1 MRPFIDNKEVKRF
14 AFLLGCLAMIAFA
27 QPSNAA
33 NKVRVGVPNGSAFVF
48 AMIDVGISTGIFEK
62 RGIDVEKIA
71 FEGGGKLE
79 QAMAAGSVDI
89 AATGSTDLL
98 FTAKGVP
105 EKAVA
110 VFGGAPYSLA
120 IIVRTD
126 DSIRSPADLKGRKIG
141 ASTPGSLTE
150 WLAHQFAIH
159 QGWGHDGIT
168 SVPVGAMSAEVAAL
182 LTKQVDGIVGPT
194 DAGVAL
200 ESKDQARNLVNFGDI
215 LPEFVTYMM
224 LATESAMNNHPD
236 DVRAFVA
243 GWFQAV
249 DYMKKH
255 KEASIPILAK
265 VMNTSPEITS
275 KIYDLEMPGCT
286 DNGHFDPKAMKD
298 LYETLIAPN
307 LGGKQVEAS
316 TLYTERFLPK

>member
-1 MRPFIDNKEVKRF
+1 MRPFLSTKAARGC
-14 AFLLGCLAMIAFA
+14 ALLALGMALLGAPH
-27 QPSNAA
+27 QGHAA
-33 NKVRVGVPNGSAFVF
+33 DKLRVGVPNGTAFMF
-48 AMIDVGISTGIFEK
+48 AMIDVGIASGIFEK
-62 RGIDVEKIA
+62 HGIEVEKIA

-110 VFGGAPYSLA
+110 VFGGAPYSLG
-120 IIVRTD
+120 IIVRMD
-126 DSIRSPADLKGRKIG
+126 DSIRAPGDLKGKKIG

-168 SVPVGAMSAEVAAL
+168 AVPVGAMSAEIAAL

-194 DAGVAL
+194 EAGVAL
-200 ESKDQARNLVNFGDI
+200 EAKGQGKNLVNFGDV
-215 LPEFVTYMM
+215 LPHFITYMM
-224 LATESAMNNHPD
+224 MATDSAMTNHAD
-236 DVRAFVA
+236 DVRGFVA
-243 GWFQAV
+243 GWFETVA
-249 DYMKKH
+249 YMKKN
-255 KEASIPILAK
+255 KQASIAILSK

-286 DNGHFDPKAMKD
+286 DNGHFDPSAMKD
-298 LYETLIAPN
+298 LYATLIAPG
-307 LGGKQVEAS
+307 LDGKQVDIAS
-316 TLYTERFLPK
+316 LYTESFLPK

>member
-1 MRPFIDNKEVKRF
+1 MS
-14 AFLLGCLAMIAFA
+14 LAD
-27 QPSNAA
+27 QSYAA
-33 NKVRVGVPNGSAFVF
+33 DKVRVGVPNGTAFMF
-48 AMIDVGISTGIFEK
+48 AMIDVGIATGAFEK
-62 RGIDVEKIA
+62 RGVDVEKIA

-110 VFGGAPYSLA
+110 VFGGAPYSLG
-120 IIVRTD
+120 IIVRMD
-126 DSIRSPADLKGRKIG
+126 DSIKVPADLKGKKIG

-159 QGWGHDGIT
+159 QGWGPDGIT
-168 SVPVGAMSAEVAAL
+168 AVPVGAMSAEIAAL

-194 DAGVAL
+194 EAGVSL
-200 ESKDQARNLVNFGDI
+200 EAKGQGKNLVNFGDV
-215 LPEFVTYMM
+215 LPHFITYMM
-224 LATESAMNNHPD
+224 LATDSAMKDHAK

-243 GWFQAV
+243 GWFQTVA
-249 DYMKKH
+249 YMKKN
-255 KEASIPILAK
+255 KEASIAILAK
-265 VMNTSPEITS
+265 VMHISPEITS

-286 DNGHFDPKAMKD
+286 DNGHFDPSAMKD
-298 LYETLIAPN
+298 LYNMLIAPN
-307 LGGKQVEAS
+307 LGGKQVEVS
-316 TLYTERFLPK
+316 SLYTESFLPK

>member
-1 MRPFIDNKEVKRF
+1 MRPFLRNKPVRQF
-14 AFLLGCLAMIAFA
+14 AFLAACTAMVSVAHQSQA
-27 QPSNAA
+27 MD
-33 NKVRVGVPNGSAFVF
+33 KVRVGVPNGTAFMF
-48 AMIDVGISTGIFEK
+48 AMIDVGIATKTFEK

-71 FEGGGKLE
+71 FEGGGKLQ

-110 VFGGAPYSLA
+110 VFGGAPYSLG
-120 IIVRTD
+120 IIVRAD
-126 DSIRSPADLKGRKIG
+126 NSIRAPADLKGKKIG

-159 QGWGHDGIT
+159 QGWGPDGIT
-168 SVPVGAMSAEVAAL
+168 AVPVGAMSAEIAAL

-194 DAGVAL
+194 EAGVTL
-200 ESKDQARNLVNFGDI
+200 EAKGQGKNLVNFGDV
-215 LPEFVTYMM
+215 LPHFVTYMM
-224 LATESAMNNHPD
+224 FATDSAMKNHPK

-243 GWFQAV
+243 GWFQTVA
-249 DYMKKH
+249 YMKKN
-255 KEASIPILAK
+255 KQASVAILAK
-265 VMNTSPEITS
+265 VMNTSPEITA

-286 DNGHFDPKAMKD
+286 DNGHFDPTAMKD
-298 LYETLIAPN
+298 QYNTLIAPN
-307 LGGKQVEAS
+307 LGGKQVEVS
-316 TLYTERFLPK
+316 SLYTESFLPK

>member
-1 MRPFIDNKEVKRF
+1 MRRFLCNKAVRRF
-14 AFLLGCLAMIAFA
+14 AFLATCTAMV
-27 QPSNAA
+27 SVA
-33 NKVRVGVPNGSAFVF
+33 NHSHAMDKIRVGVPNGTAFMF
-48 AMIDVGISTGIFEK
+48 AMIDVGSATGIFEK

-110 VFGGAPYSLA
+110 VFGGAPYSLG

-126 DSIRSPADLKGRKIG
+126 NSIRTPADLKGKKIG

-159 QGWGHDGIT
+159 QGWGQNGIT
-168 SVPVGAMSAEVAAL
+168 AVPVGAMSAEIAAL

-194 DAGVAL
+194 EAGVAL
-200 ESKDQARNLVNFGDI
+200 EAKGQAKNLVNFGDV
-215 LPEFVTYMM
+215 LPHFITYMM
-224 LATESAMNNHPD
+224 LATDSAMKDHPR

-243 GWFQAV
+243 GWFQTVA
-249 DYMKKH
+249 YMKKN
-255 KEASIPILAK
+255 KQASVAILAK
-265 VMNTSPEITS
+265 VMHISPEITS

-286 DNGHFDPKAMKD
+286 DSGHFDPKAMQD
-298 LYETLIAPN
+298 LYKTLIAPN
-307 LGGKQVEAS
+307 LGGKQVEVS
-316 TLYTERFLPK
+316 SLYTESFLPK

>member
-1 MRPFIDNKEVKRF
+1 MRPFLSHTAARGLG
-14 AFLLGCLAMIAFA
+14 LLVASMAMVSVAG
-27 QPSNAA
+27 QSHAA
-33 NKVRVGVPNGSAFVF
+33 NKVRVGVPNGTAFMF
-48 AMIDVGISTGIFEK
+48 AMIDVGIATGTFEK

-110 VFGGAPYSLA
+110 VFGGAPYSLG
-120 IIVRTD
+120 IIVRMD
-126 DSIRSPADLKGRKIG
+126 DSIRAPGDLKGKKIG

-150 WLAHQFAIH
+150 WLAHQFAVH
-159 QGWGHDGIT
+159 QGWGQDGIT
-168 SVPVGAMSAEVAAL
+168 AVPVGAMSAEIAAL

-194 DAGVAL
+194 ESGVAL
-200 ESKDQARNLVNFGDI
+200 EAKDQGKNLVNFGDI
-215 LPEFVTYMM
+215 LPSFITYMM
-224 LATESAMNNHPD
+224 MATDAAMKDHPN

-243 GWFQAV
+243 GWFQTV
-249 DYMKKH
+249 DYMKKN
-255 KEASIPILAK
+255 KQASLAILGK

-286 DNGHFDPKAMKD
+286 DNGHFDSSAMKD

-307 LGGKQVEAS
+307 LGGKQVEVS
-316 TLYTERFLPK
+316 SLYTESFLPK

>member
-1 MRPFIDNKEVKRF
+1 MRPYPRNKTTRR
-14 AFLLGCLAMIAFA
+14 LGFVMACVAMISLAHSSHA
-27 QPSNAA
+27 MD
-33 NKVRVGVPNGSAFVF
+33 KLRIGVPNGTAFMF
-48 AMIDVGISTGIFEK
+48 AIVDLGVSTGMFEK
-62 RGIDVEKIA
+62 RGIDIEKIA

-110 VFGGAPYSLA
+110 VFGGPPYSLG
-120 IIVRTD
+120 IIVRMD
-126 DSIRSPADLKGRKIG
+126 GSIKAPADLKGKKIG

-168 SVPVGAMSAEVAAL
+168 AVPVGAMSAEIAAL
-182 LTKQVDGIVGPT
+182 ITKQVDGIVGPT
-194 DAGVAL
+194 EAGVAL
-200 ESKDQARNLVNFGDI
+200 EVKGQGKNLVNFGDI
-215 LPEFVTYMM
+215 LPHFITYMM
-224 LATESAMNNHPD
+224 LASDSVMKNHPN

-243 GWFQAV
+243 GWFDTIAH
-249 DYMKKH
+249 MRKN
-255 KEASIPILAK
+255 KEASVAVMAK
-265 VMNTSPEITS
+265 VMHTSSEIVS

-286 DNGHFDPKAMKD
+286 DSGNFDKSAMKS

-307 LGGKQVEAS
+307 LEGKQIEIS
-316 TLYTERFLPK
+316 SLYTGAFLPK